1 MARTISFYIDAAL
14 DAFNAGFTSKAAQ
27 KSALDD
33 VSRAFDIVSG
43 EVKKAVLARR
53 PFIADTATRE
63 EFVTWH
69 EAFRASIDGAIYY
82 EAPFYLHL
90 IREKH
95 ISLIDQAGFGV
106 EARTIESLIDL
117 RNQIKA
123 APVNP
128 PVRDTATIEAKAR
141 VEKSI
146 IEIMQKRGE
155 QYARALN
162 LGELFN
168 GLPVSANSHW
178 VVNQHNTQFVRTFYY
193 LAGELT
199 PLNVIIAAAQ
209 ELERRKEG
217 ADA

>member
-53 PFIADTATRE
+53 PFIADTATHE
-63 EFVTWH
+63 EIIAWH
-69 EAFRASIDGAIYY
+69 EAFHASIDGAIYD
-82 EAPFYLHL
+82 APFYLHL

-95 ISLIDQAGFGV
+95 INLIDQAGFGI

-123 APVNP
+123 APINKP
-128 PVRDTATIEAKAR
+128 TKDTATIEAKAR
-141 VEKSI
+141 IEKSI
-146 IEIMQKRGE
+146 VEIMQLRGE

>member
-14 DAFNAGFTSKAAQ
+14 DAYNAGFTSKAAQ
-27 KSALDD
+27 KDALDN

-53 PFIADTATRE
+53 PFIADTATHE
-63 EFVTWH
+63 EVIAWH
-69 EAFRASIDGAIYY
+69 EAFHASIDGAIYDG
-82 EAPFYLHL
+82 PFYLHL
-90 IREKH
+90 MREKH

-106 EARTIESLIDL
+106 EARTIETLVDL

-128 PVRDTATIEAKAR
+128 PVRDTAAIEAKAR
-141 VEKSI
+141 VEKGI
-146 IEIMQKRGE
+146 IELMKLRGE

-178 VVNQHNTQFVRTFYY
+178 VVNQHGTQFVRTFYY
-193 LAGELT
+193 LMGELT
-199 PLNVIIAAAQ
+199 PLNVLIAAAQ
-209 ELERRKEG
+209 ELERRNEG
-217 ADA
+217 ALA